1 MTYIRVV
8 VVSILLLITI
18 GATGCFSSR
27 PENIEAFLKPRQVN
41 VTAQTYILQP
51 PDEIAVLCSKVPEIH
66 QQRQRIRPDG
76 RISFENLGEI
86 EAAGKTPEEVA
97 KTLHKKAS
105 ELYRLEGE
113 SPIDVRIVVFRS
125 KVFYVL
131 GEVYLPG
138 EKDYTGRDTVLSAL
152 AEAKINPMAWEQR
165 VQVIRPSSDKSIKP
179 KIFEVDLDRM
189 IAHGDTSKNVLLQEG
204 DIIYV
209 PPTVVSAIAQVIEEF
224 ARPIGRAFSTVT
236 VVQRAQMGGVG
247 GYGGNAGY

>member
-1 MTYIRVV
+1 MTYTRVV

-18 GATGCFSSR
+18 SATGCFSSR

-66 QQRQRIRPDG
+66 QQQQRIRPDG
-76 RISFENLGEI
+76 KISFENLGEI

-97 KTLHKKAS
+97 KALQKKAS
-105 ELYRLEGE
+105 ELYKLEGE

-131 GEVYLPG
+131 GQVLSPG
-138 EKDYTGRDTVLSAL
+138 PKDYTGRDTVLYAL
-152 AEAKINPMAWEQR
+152 AEARTNPMAWKER
-165 VQVIRPSSDKSIKP
+165 IQVIRPSRVKGVKP
-179 KIFEVDLDRM
+179 KIFEMNYDRM

-204 DIIYV
+204 DIIFV
-209 PPTVVSAIAQVIEEF
+209 PPTPLSAVALVLEEF
-224 ARPIGRAFSTVT
+224 LTPIGRAFSTYNLV
-236 VVQRAQMGGVG
+236 
-247 GYGGNAGY
+247 YGRPEFRDRE

>member
-97 KTLHKKAS
+97 KALHKKAS

>member
-209 PPTVVSAIAQVIEEF
+209 PPTVISAIAQVIEEF

-247 GYGGNAGY
+247 GGYGGY

>member
-97 KTLHKKAS
+97 KALHKKAS

-209 PPTVVSAIAQVIEEF
+209 PPTVISAIAQVIEEF

>member
-97 KTLHKKAS
+97 KALHKKAS

-209 PPTVVSAIAQVIEEF
+209 PPTVISAIAQVIEEF

-247 GYGGNAGY
+247 GGYGGY